1 MSGVLKRWN
10 LLPPEAAANEIL
22 PCCGSRSWPDRVTG
36 RRPLADEVTL
46 LAVSDQVWSSLA
58 EADWREAF
66 SSHPRIGQTKIGE
79 TKIGETRIGETRIGE
94 TRIGE
99 TKAPKEASQQSAAW
113 SGQEQR
119 EVAEGGESAKVA
131 LAEGN
136 REYERRFGQIFIVCA
151 TGKGPEEILT
161 ILQRRLGNDPALELR
176 EAAEQLRQI
185 TQLRLRKWLQT

>member
-22 PCCGSRSWPDRVTG
+22 PCCGSRSWADGMTG
-36 RRPLADEVTL
+36 RRPLPDEVTL
-46 LAVSDQVWSSLA
+46 LAVSDKVWRSLA

-66 SSHPRIGQTKIGE
+66 DSHP
-79 TKIGETRIGETRIGE
+79 
-94 TRIGE
+94 RIGE
-99 TKAPKEASQQSAAW
+99 TKAPKEASQQSAVW

-119 EVAEGGESAKVA
+119 KVADGGESAKVA
-131 LAEGN
+131 LAESS

-161 ILQRRLGNDPALELR
+161 SLQRRLENDPAIELR
-176 EAAEQLRQI
+176 EAAEQQRQI

>member
-22 PCCGSRSWPDRVTG
+22 PCCGSRSWADGVTG
-36 RRPLADEVTL
+36 RRPMADEVTL
-46 LAVSDQVWSSLA
+46 LAVSDKVWSSLA

-66 SSHPRIGQTKIGE
+66 SGHP
-79 TKIGETRIGETRIGE
+79 RIGETRIGE
-94 TRIGE
+94 TTMGE
-99 TKAPKEASQQSAAW
+99 TKAPQEVSQQSAAW

-119 EVAEGGESAKVA
+119 KVAEGGESAKVA
-131 LAEGN
+131 LAESN

-161 ILQRRLGNDPALELR
+161 ILQRRLGNDPANELR
-176 EAAEQLRQI
+176 EAAEQQRQI

>member
-22 PCCGSRSWPDRVTG
+22 PCCGSRSWADGVTG
-36 RRPLADEVTL
+36 RRPLADEATL
-46 LAVSDQVWSSLA
+46 LAVSDKVWSSLA

-66 SSHPRIGQTKIGE
+66 RSHPRIGE
-79 TKIGETRIGETRIGE
+79 TKIGA
-94 TRIGE
+94 
-99 TKAPKEASQQSAAW
+99 TKAPKEASEQSAAW

-119 EVAEGGESAKVA
+119 KVAEGGESAKVA
-131 LAEGN
+131 LAESN

-161 ILQRRLGNDPALELR
+161 ILQRRLGNDPANELR
-176 EAAEQLRQI
+176 EAAEQQRQI

>member
-1 MSGVLKRWN
+1 MSGVLRRWN

-22 PCCGSRSWPDRVTG
+22 PCCGSRSWAEGVTG

-46 LAVSDQVWSSLA
+46 LAVSDEVWMSLA

-66 SSHPRIGQTKIGE
+66 GSHP
-79 TKIGETRIGETRIGE
+79 RIGETRIGD
-94 TRIGE
+94 TSIGATE
-99 TKAPKEASQQSAAW
+99 APKEAAQQSAAW
-113 SGQEQR
+113 SGQEQSK
-119 EVAEGGESAKVA
+119 VAEGGESAKVA
-131 LAEGN
+131 LAESN

-161 ILQRRLGNDPALELR
+161 ILQRRLGNDPAIELR
-176 EAAEQLRQI
+176 EAAEQQRQI

>member
-1 MSGVLKRWN
+1 MSGVLLRWN

-22 PCCGSRSWPDRVTG
+22 PCCGSRSWADQVTG
-36 RRPLADEVTL
+36 RRPLADEATL
-46 LAVSDQVWSSLA
+46 LSVSDEVWSSLA

-66 SSHPRIGQTKIGE
+66 SSHPR
-79 TKIGETRIGETRIGE
+79 IGETRIGETRIGE

-99 TKAPKEASQQSAAW
+99 TKAPKEAAQQSAAW
-113 SGQEQR
+113 SGLEQSK
-119 EVAEGGESAKVA
+119 VAEGGESAKVA
-131 LAEGN
+131 LADSN

-161 ILQRRLGNDPALELR
+161 ILQRRLGNDPAMELR
-176 EAAEQLRQI
+176 EAAEQQRQI

>member
-22 PCCGSRSWPDRVTG
+22 PCCGSRSWAEGVTG

-46 LAVSDQVWSSLA
+46 LAVSDKVWSSLA

-66 SSHPRIGQTKIGE
+66 RGHPRIGE
-79 TKIGETRIGETRIGE
+79 NRIGETRIGE
-94 TRIGE
+94 ATISETTIGE
-99 TKAPKEASQQSAAW
+99 TKAPQEASQQSAAW

-119 EVAEGGESAKVA
+119 KVAEGGESAKVA
-131 LAEGN
+131 LAESN

-161 ILQRRLGNDPALELR
+161 ILQRRLGNDPANELR
-176 EAAEQLRQI
+176 EAAEQQRQI

>member
-1 MSGVLKRWN
+1 
-10 LLPPEAAANEIL
+10 
-22 PCCGSRSWPDRVTG
+22 
-36 RRPLADEVTL
+36 LADEVTL
-46 LAVSDQVWSSLA
+46 LAVSDEVWSSLA

-79 TKIGETRIGETRIGE
+79 TKIGE

-161 ILQRRLGNDPALELR
+161 ILQRRLGNDPTLELR
-176 EAAEQLRQI
+176 EAAEHLRQI

>member
-22 PCCGSRSWPDRVTG
+22 PCCGSRSWADGVTG
-36 RRPLADEVTL
+36 RRPMADEVTL
-46 LAVSDQVWSSLA
+46 LAVSDKVWSSLA

-66 SSHPRIGQTKIGE
+66 SGHP
-79 TKIGETRIGETRIGE
+79 
-94 TRIGE
+94 RIGE
-99 TKAPKEASQQSAAW
+99 TKAPQEASQQSAAW

-119 EVAEGGESAKVA
+119 KVAEGGESAKVA

-136 REYERRFGQIFIVCA
+136 REYERRFGQTFIVCA

-161 ILQRRLGNDPALELR
+161 ILQRRLGNDPANELR
-176 EAAEQLRQI
+176 EAAEQQRQI

>member
-1 MSGVLKRWN
+1 MSGALKRWN

-22 PCCGSRSWPDRVTG
+22 PCCGSRSWADGVTG

-66 SSHPRIGQTKIGE
+66 GSHPRIGQTKIGE
-79 TKIGETRIGETRIGE
+79 TK
-94 TRIGE
+94 IGE

-113 SGQEQR
+113 SGEEQR

-151 TGKGPEEILT
+151 TGKGPEEILA
-161 ILQRRLGNDPALELR
+161 ILQRRLGNDQALELR
-176 EAAEQLRQI
+176 EAAEQQRQI